1 MIPTLYAANEIHFI
15 NNGFGR
21 LSDCVSC
28 IITEERN
35 GAYELEMEY
44 PITGLHF
51 SDITIERII
60 YAVPADGKSAQPF
73 VIYEITAPVNGI
85 VTIKAEHI
93 SYRLNKIVANPF
105 TATSA
110 DDALSSLASA
120 IVGTHGF
127 TFWTNKT
134 TVANIALELPTEV
147 RSVLGGIEGSIL
159 DVYGGEYEFDNFAVM
174 LWNARGSDNGVQLR
188 YGKNITGIEAD
199 TSVDECYTGVVP
211 YWADTDGNVVYG
223 GVVTDHSSEYVVQKT
238 IPLDLSDEWEDLP
251 TVAQLEAKAASFLAS
266 NKPWAPAENIKV
278 DFVPLR
284 DTTEYENVAPL
295 ERVNLCDTVHVFYEP
310 LGITVSAKVIKT
322 EYDVLGERYNA
333 VEIGN
338 TTRTNLNKVFS
349 TQTDAIVQ
357 QISNQAVW
365 DMQNIAKVKAKYG
378 TCTTNAGTTA
388 KTVQLDNFELYTGA
402 EIAVLFTKGSIANS
416 PTLNVNDTGAI
427 GTYFNGAVT
436 GTDNLFLIGANAV
449 VNFRYNGTYWIPIGY
464 PRSYYGT
471 SITPTATAAKESE
484 ISDLVICKGTVAMI
498 TMAEDNTAATPTL
511 NLSGTGAKSI
521 SGNSTLTWLP
531 GETVQFSFD
540 GSGWR
545 MGDTSLRN
553 HFWHDS
559 DGAHVADTS
568 TQKNILI
575 DSDSVDIRDGTNTL
589 ASFGANNVTFR
600 GNAQMLYDAVN
611 ANFWLAAFANSET
624 KSIALWKGVDPSS
637 GHKNASVHV
646 TEDTSGSTRVKMG
659 ADRLELDFDN
669 LYYTSS
675 GYMREM
681 DFVESFGSTT
691 DGGIMPT
698 KIDSGEV
705 HWYKW
710 HSGKLEIWGWSRA
723 AMNADI
729 SVASWAGG
737 YESSEMF
744 TLWGAWPVSF
754 VGRYPTVSYR
764 MCAGDT
770 NYIGDYWT
778 IDTCRDPGVG
788 AVQLDSMLYT
798 PWFKFWR
805 GTTAIFGHPQ
815 FSFHAVGRW
824 K

>member
-1 MIPTLYAANEIHFI
+1 MIPVLYDVNETYFTT
-15 NNGFGR
+15 NGLGG
-21 LSDCVSC
+21 LPDAVSC
-28 IITEERN
+28 IVTEERN
-35 GAYELEMEY
+35 GEYELEMEY

-51 SDITIERII
+51 NDITIERII
-60 YAVPADGKSAQPF
+60 YAVPADGKAAQPF
-73 VIYEITAPVNGI
+73 VIYEISAPISGV

-93 SYRLNKIVANPF
+93 SYRLNKMVAEPF

-110 DDALSSLASA
+110 SGAMSALASA
-120 IVGTHGF
+120 IMGTHGF
-127 TFWTNKT
+127 TFWTDKAT
-134 TVANIALELPTEV
+134 TANMALLAPTEV
-147 RSVLGGIEGSIL
+147 RAVLGGTDGSIL
-159 DVYGGEYEFDNFAVM
+159 DIYKGEYEFDMFAVM
-174 LWNARGSDNGVQLR
+174 LHASRGSDKGVTLR
-188 YGKNITGIEAD
+188 YGKNITGIEAE
-199 TSVDECYTGVVP
+199 TSIDECYTGVVP
-211 YWADTDGNVVYG
+211 YWEDSDGNVVYG
-223 GVVTDHSSEYVVQKT
+223 SVVTSNASLYAVQKT
-238 IPLDLSDEWEDLP
+238 IVLDLSSDFDDQP
-251 TVAQLEAKAASFLAS
+251 TAAELETRAAAYLAA
-266 NKPWAPAENIKV
+266 NEPWVPDENIEI

-284 DTTEYENVAPL
+284 NTSEYASVAPL
-295 ERVNLCDTVHVFYEP
+295 ERVNLCDTVHVIYEP
-310 LGITVSAKVIKT
+310 LGISKAAKVIKT
-322 EYDVLGERYNA
+322 VYNVLKDQYDKIQIGSVQRSNLSQVLHANNESLEKQLNA
-333 VEIGN
+333 QALWNNE
-338 TTRTNLNKVFS
+338 TLNMVR
-349 TQTDAIVQ
+349 
-357 QISNQAVW
+357 
-365 DMQNIAKVKAKYG
+365 AKYG
-378 TCTTNAGTTA
+378 SCDTIASTNAKVVTLA
-388 KTVQLDNFELYTGA
+388 DFELYTGA
-402 EIAVLFTKGSIANS
+402 EVAVLFTHGSTAS
-416 PTLNVNDTGAI
+416 DTTVNVNGTGAKQV
-427 GTYFNGAVT
+427 YFNGAVASST
-436 GTDNLFLIGANAV
+436 NKFLIGANAV
-449 VNFRYNGTYWIPIGY
+449 VTFRYNGTYWIPIGY

-471 SITPTATAAKESE
+471 CTTAAATAMKESD
-484 ISDLVICKGTVAMI
+484 ISDLVLCKGTVVMI
-498 TMAEDNTAATPTL
+498 TMTNDNTAATPTL
-511 NLSGTGAKSI
+511 NLSGTGAQSI

-540 GSGWR
+540 GAGWF

-600 GNAQMLYDAVN
+600 GNAQMLYDAAN

-624 KSIALWKGVDPSS
+624 KSIALWKGVDSSS

-646 TEDTSGSTRVKMG
+646 SEDTSGSTRVKMG

-805 GTTAIFGHPQ
+805 GTTAVFGHPQ